1 MRFSVPMMLVSLG
14 VLGAFLLWFLHR
26 NWMDERAALTREAD
40 LMLVSAVRTIEGA
53 VFDQLITR
61 RRLWTG
67 KSSESDFGLNLS
79 KLPASPDSARVFVL
93 NEHTSR
99 QKMDSPNVAE
109 VRQVN
114 IKVNGSDATTTGA
127 LSLIIRLQ
135 DDDSLKTKMQCPIP
149 DTTGLL
155 LRLDTAFRR
164 ELAKSKLPVGFHLAQ
179 VAYEQAD
186 NLEAVAASYLDL
198 ANQKRYTAYLTAYNG
213 YLLGRIAPQIAFSI
227 FLFSLVGGAFWLVYR
242 NLLQQRRLTELKND
256 FIRNITHELKTPI
269 STVSVAVE
277 AMQNFGTLDNPARTR
292 EYLGIAASEL
302 KRLSILVDRVLR
314 MSLFERA
321 EPEIKPEWLDLKVL
335 VEEILATMRL
345 QFEKSHAQVEFRSE
359 PVDFTLKG
367 DKMHLSG
374 VVYNLIDN
382 ALKYSPHAPNV
393 QVDLERSNGHALLSV
408 RDKGIGIPGAFQQ
421 KIFETFFRVP
431 TGDVH
436 NVKGHGLGLSYVAGV
451 VRQHHGSISVE
462 SKEGEG
468 TLFKVLLPMNEN

>member
-1 MRFSVPMMLVSLG
+1 MRFSVPMMLASLG
-14 VLGAFLLWFLHR
+14 VLGAFLLWFLYR
-26 NWMDERAALTREAD
+26 SWIDERAALTREAD
-40 LMLVSAVRTIEGA
+40 LMLVSAVRGIEGA
-53 VFDQLITR
+53 VFDRLLTR
-61 RRLWTG
+61 RQVWTG
-67 KSSESDFGLNLS
+67 KTPESQLALDFS
-79 KLPASPDSARVFVL
+79 KLPAPPDSARVFIL
-93 NEHTSR
+93 NERTTYP
-99 QKMDSPNVAE
+99 KKDSAASAE
-109 VRQVN
+109 LHQVN
-114 IKVNGSDATTTGA
+114 IKVKGPSATTTGA

-135 DDDSLKTKMQCPIP
+135 DEDSLKTKVQCPMP
-149 DTTGLL
+149 DTAGLSW
-155 LRLDTAFRR
+155 RLDTAFRR
-164 ELAKSKLPVGFHLAQ
+164 ELAKSKLPVGFHL
-179 VAYEQAD
+179 EQTPFGLAD
-186 NLEAVAASYLDL
+186 SSGVVAASYLDL

-213 YLLGRIAPQIAFSI
+213 YLLGRIAPQIAFAL

-242 NLLQQRRLTELKND
+242 SLLQQRRLTELKND

-321 EPEIKPEWLDLKVL
+321 EPEIKPEWLDLRAL

-345 QFEKSHAQVEFRSE
+345 QFEKSHAQVQFDSE

-382 ALKYSPHAPNV
+382 ALKYSFQNPNV
-393 QVDLERSNGHALLSV
+393 QVQLERSNGHALLSV
-408 RDKGIGIPGAFQQ
+408 RDSGIGIPSAYQQ

-451 VRQHHGSISVE
+451 IRQHQGSISVE

-468 TLFKVLLPMNEN
+468 TLFKVLLPMGEN